1 MSDFEYEA
9 NGYKYTEEQMIEV
22 YAKLKIAQVMIE
34 RGTEMAREA
43 ENTIKFYRITNGVG
57 DVSAEDN

>member
-9 NGYKYTEEQMIEV
+9 NGFRYTEEQMLEV
-22 YAKLKIAQVMIE
+22 FTKLKIAQLMIE
-34 RGTEMAREA
+34 QGTKMAREA
-43 ENTIKFYRITNGVG
+43 EEAIKFYRITNGVG

>member
-22 YAKLKIAQVMIE
+22 YAKLKIAQLMIE

>member
-22 YAKLKIAQVMIE
+22 YTKLKIAQLMIE

>member
-22 YAKLKIAQVMIE
+22 YTTLKIAQLMIE

>member
-1 MSDFEYEA
+1 MSDFKYEA

-22 YAKLKIAQVMIE
+22 YAKLKIAQLMIE

>member
-9 NGYKYTEEQMIEV
+9 NGHKYTEEQMIEV
-22 YAKLKIAQVMIE
+22 FAKLKIAQLMIE

-43 ENTIKFYRITNGVG
+43 ENTIKFYWITNGVG

>member
-22 YAKLKIAQVMIE
+22 YVKLKIAQLMIE